1 MWHILQGGM
10 HFSRSKEIA
19 MLVLYFPSEQMFSMP
34 EMQRLVLFFFFSYY
48 FKTDSINKM
57 LVAVVSENQILFS
70 FILNPQ
76 EKKNAPSGL
85 SSFFYV
91 SDSIWQDHK
100 SPKRLHRIS
109 LTSCLLSYKYPYKT
123 SLAWHHHALMNGVK
137 WREAD
142 MPSHACCHKSFNWT
156 SPNGP
161 IVLEL
166 STHCRQT
173 HTLPWTCMNS
183 L

>member
-1 MWHILQGGM
+1 MLIIYILYIWHLLLGGNTSAM
-10 HFSRSKEIA
+10 SVLSFLFENECLPCLKYKDISKWVWSTKCLLLWRTFFLLSSWITWK
-19 MLVLYFPSEQMFSMP
+19 FPSMACH
-34 EMQRLVLFFFFSYY
+34 LFC
-48 FKTDSINKM
+48 
-57 LVAVVSENQILFS
+57 
-70 FILNPQ
+70 
-76 EKKNAPSGL
+76 
-85 SSFFYV
+85 V

-137 WREAD
+137 WRGAD
-142 MPSHACCHKSFNWT
+142 MPSHACCHKSFHWT

-161 IVLEL
+161 IVLEP
-166 STHCRQT
+166 STHRRQT
-173 HTLPWTCMNS
+173 L